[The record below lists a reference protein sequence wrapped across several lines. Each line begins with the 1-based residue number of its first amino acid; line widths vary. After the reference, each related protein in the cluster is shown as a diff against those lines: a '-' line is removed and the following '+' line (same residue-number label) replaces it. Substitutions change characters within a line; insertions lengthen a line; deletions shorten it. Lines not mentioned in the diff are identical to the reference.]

1 MLRSIRFTALLLPAV
16 ILGTAACVQQNGMA
30 QAAAQPAAQAAD
42 APAATSNQ
50 NKPAAASLPAAPL
63 PDAPVATAQAAP
75 AVQPTGP
82 TAVIDTTMGQMTC
95 RLFSSLAP
103 KTVANFVGLATGRK
117 NWTNPVTHKKMHDT
131 PLYNGTT
138 FHRVI
143 PGFMIQGGD
152 PAGNGSGSPGYYIDD
167 EFSPNLD
174 FTVPGRLAMANS
186 GPNTDGSQF
195 FITLAPQP
203 SLDQHYTIFG
213 QCSPDSLLVAETI
226 AQVPRDTR
234 DKPIDPVVIQKVTIM
249 QSAQAVPAPPAHST
263 ATTHP

>member
-1 MLRSIRFTALLLPAV
+1 M
-16 ILGTAACVQQNGMA
+16 QQNGVA
-30 QAAAQPAAQAAD
+30 QAVITQTAN
-42 APAATSNQ
+42 SNQ
-50 NKPAAASLPAAPL
+50 NKRPAASLPDAPGAE
-63 PDAPVATAQAAP
+63 APVAP
-75 AVQPTGP
+75 SVQPTGP
-82 TAVIDTTMGQMTC
+82 TVVFDTTMGTMTC
-95 RLFSSLAP
+95 KLFSRLTP

-117 NWTNPVTHKKMHDT
+117 DWTNPVTHQKMHDT

-203 SLDQHYTIFG
+203 SLDQHYTVFG
-213 QCSPDSLLVAETI
+213 QCSPDSVLVAETI
-226 AQVPRDTR
+226 AQVPRDRR
-234 DKPIDPVVIQKVTIM
+234 DKPLEPVVIQTVTI
-249 QSAQAVPAPPAHST
+249 VPPGQQLPGPRAPTT
-263 ATTHP
+263 ATIHP